1 LSISKR
7 YLEVVDMDISIA
19 EAHNRLSHWLKQVE
33 QGKILRI
40 TKRGKPVGV
49 IIDPAE
55 YERLR
60 QVQAYLEMLSLS
72 GVLRESDL
80 TASELYQAGRD
91 ELEQRA

>member
-1 LSISKR
+1 
-7 YLEVVDMDISIA
+7 MDISIA

-33 QGKILRI
+33 SGKIVRI

-49 IIDPAE
+49 IIDPDE

-60 QVQAYLEMLSLS
+60 QVQAYLEMISLAR
-72 GVLRESDL
+72 VLREGET
-80 TASELYQAGRD
+80 TAKELYQAGRN

>member
-1 LSISKR
+1 
-7 YLEVVDMDISIA
+7 MDISIA

-33 QGKILRI
+33 QGEIVRI

-49 IIDPAE
+49 IIGPEE

-60 QVQAYLEMLSLS
+60 QVQAYLEMVSIS
-72 GVLRESDL
+72 HSLRESDL
-80 TASELYQAGRD
+80 SASELYRLGRD

>member
-33 QGKILRI
+33 QGKIVRI

-49 IIDPAE
+49 IIDPDE
-55 YERLR
+55 YAKLR
-60 QVQAYLEMLSLS
+60 QVQAYLEMVSLAR
-72 GVLRESDL
+72 VLRESNV